1 MSTTVEILTDV
12 VRTLIAAEEAAFA
25 LKIHL

>member
-12 VRTLIAAEEAAFA
+12 VRTLIAAEEETFA
-25 LKIHL
+25 LNIHL